1 MYWIKLI
8 LVCMLGLILPT
19 AVLLYLQA
27 FNKECIKYRQKR
39 DIEKLVNQHQQRIE
53 KQEQQ
58 YEQEMAEIRE
68 RAEQK
73 REQLRQEYQQKIEQ
87 YQQSQDTAPAQ
98 DIIQELS
105 KNEITFLAN
114 KWTVELFNMIS
125 NIVHGMNI
133 QLKEGSEDNA
143 QGDSSIKESVQDN
156 VSVYTQVQ
164 DNAIDE
170 QFNVANETDNIDLS
184 QYHTH
189 NNEYNEPTYKKPSP
203 IVNIGKDG
211 TVTQRSISSFD
222 AAPDVI
228 TPVLNKLRQEQVVY
242 KPDNDLTDG
251 DIDDVE
257 ERLRLERNRSYLAPT
272 KKLTPEG
279 RYNHYV
285 EILANKHDQ
294 YIEFKLKLDRTVR
307 LAKDAGLTDE
317 VIDDLLNTGNRD
329 KYLIV
334 GVNKYE

>member
-1 MYWIKLI
+1 MDTLI
-8 LVCMLGLILPT
+8 LWLLSTAAFLFIGL
-19 AVLLYLQA
+19 ALL
-27 FNKECIKYRQKR
+27 
-39 DIEKLVNQHQQRIE
+39 DIYWKAGKKKKGNERSVDKLVNQQQQRME

-58 YEQEMAEIRE
+58 YEQEMAEIIE

-170 QFNVANETDNIDLS
+170 QFNVTNETDNIDLN
-184 QYHTH
+184 QYHTY
-189 NNEYNEPTYKKPSP
+189 NNEYNRSVYKKPSP
-203 IVNIGKDG
+203 VVNTGKDG
-211 TVTQRSISSFD
+211 TVVQRYASSSD
-222 AAPDVI
+222 TAPDII
-228 TPVLNKLRQEQVVY
+228 TPTLNKLRQEQVVC

-251 DIDDVE
+251 DVDDME
-257 ERLRLERNRSYLAPT
+257 ERLRLERNRSYLAPN
-272 KKLTPEG
+272 KKLTVYG

-285 EILANKHDQ
+285 ELLANKHNQ
-294 YIEFKLKLDRTVR
+294 YMEFTLKLNKTIR

-334 GVNKYE
+334 GVDKYE